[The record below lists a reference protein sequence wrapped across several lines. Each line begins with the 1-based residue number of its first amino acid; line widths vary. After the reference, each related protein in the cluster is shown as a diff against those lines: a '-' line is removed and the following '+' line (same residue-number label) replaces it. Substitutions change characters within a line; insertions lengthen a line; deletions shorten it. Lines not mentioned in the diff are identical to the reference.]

1 MSTLRTPVGETDH
14 VEGNADAR
22 VTLLEY
28 GDYECPYCGAAYP
41 IVKQIQHRFEGRLR
55 FAFRNFP
62 LSNAHP
68 NAMDAASA
76 AEFAG
81 EHGRFWE
88 MHDGLYEQQRHL
100 GPALYATL
108 AAKFGLD
115 AAALQTA
122 IDDGRYHAHI
132 RAQFTGGVRSGVNGT
147 PTFFINGTRFDGVD
161 YRQLG
166 AELAQAIDDA
176 GA

>member
-1 MSTLRTPVGETDH
+1 MSTLRTPVGEGDY
-14 VEGNADAR
+14 VQGPADAR

-41 IVKQIQHRFEGRLR
+41 IVKQLQHRFADQLR

-62 LSNAHP
+62 LANAHP

-81 EHGRFWE
+81 EQGRFWE
-88 MHDGLYEQQRHL
+88 MHDGLYEHQQHL
-100 GPALYATL
+100 GPALYVAL
-108 AAKFGLD
+108 AERLGLD
-115 AAALQTA
+115 AVALLAA
-122 IDDGRYHAHI
+122 IDDGRYHAKI

-147 PTFFINGTRFDGVD
+147 PTFFIDGTRFDGAD
-161 YRQLG
+161 FRQLG

-176 GA
+176 GV